1 MKYEIYCDESGVE
14 ALFDKDAHKYAV
26 IGGIWIP
33 AEERG
38 LCKSKVISLKKKYG
52 LMGEMKWNKVC
63 PSSMDFYKEIVT
75 SFFENENIRFRA
87 ICIKAEQL
95 NHEKYNLG
103 KGKLGFYKF
112 YFQLLQH
119 WLVWNNT
126 YQIFVDYKVN
136 GYPHRVY
143 ELGRILNNATSAS
156 VSQIQA
162 LPSEQSV
169 LIQLADVLTGAVSAS
184 FNKEYRI
191 GSAKEELLNVF
202 NNHLGHAIK
211 PTSVSEEKF
220 NVFEIKLRQ
229 GW

>member
-14 ALFDKDAHKYAV
+14 AFFDKNAHRYAV

-33 AEERG
+33 AEERSS
-38 LCKSKVISLKKKYG
+38 CKAKINSLKEKYG
-52 LMGEMKWNKVC
+52 LMGEMKWKKVC
-63 PSSMDFYKEIVT
+63 PSSVNFYKDVIDY
-75 SFFENENIRFRA
+75 FFENTNIRFRA

-103 KGKLGFYKF
+103 KGELGFYKF

-119 WLVWNNT
+119 WLVWNNI

-136 GYPHRVY
+136 GYPHRVF
-143 ELGRILNNATSAS
+143 ELGKILNNATSAR

-169 LIQLADVLTGAVSAS
+169 LIQLADVLTGAVAAT
-184 FNKEYRI
+184 FNQEYKK
-191 GSAKEELLNVF
+191 GSAKEDILNVF
-202 NNHLGHAIK
+202 SKHLGHTIK
-211 PTSVSEEKF
+211 PTFVSEIKF